1 MNSIEIKNLT
11 FTYPGADT
19 PTLKNVNI
27 DIEEGDFV
35 ALVGNNGCGKSTLCK
50 VMNGLIPH
58 FIAGEFEGTVIAG
71 GLDTLKTDIGSLAM
85 RAIRI

>member
-35 ALVGNNGCGKSTLCK
+35 ALVGNKKFK
-50 VMNGLIPH
+50 V
-58 FIAGEFEGTVIAG
+58 
-71 GLDTLKTDIGSLAM
+71 KK
-85 RAIRI
+85 